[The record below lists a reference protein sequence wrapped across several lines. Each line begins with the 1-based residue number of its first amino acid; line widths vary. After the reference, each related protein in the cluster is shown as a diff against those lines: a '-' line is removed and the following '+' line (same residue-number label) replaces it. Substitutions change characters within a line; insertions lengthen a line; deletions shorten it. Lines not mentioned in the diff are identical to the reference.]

1 MNQKLLFQK
10 KSLSIF
16 FFLLLLPTFLFAQQA
31 SVAAGGNAIGT
42 NGSSSYS
49 IGQVV
54 YASTN
59 GNNGFLTQ
67 GVQQPFEISVVL
79 DVKQDIAINVQFN
92 AYPNP
97 TTNTL
102 LLKSENSA
110 DSILN
115 YQLSDE
121 SGKLIFNKKISEV
134 EMVIPM
140 DYLASGIYFL
150 SILEKNAVIKT
161 FKIIKK

>member
-1 MNQKLLFQK
+1 MNQKLHFQK
-10 KSLSIF
+10 KSLSVF
-16 FFLLLLPTFLFAQQA
+16 FFLLLFPTFLFAQQT
-31 SVAAGGNAIGT
+31 SVATGGNAVGT

-49 IGQVV
+49 IGQIV

-59 GNNGFLTQ
+59 GTNGFLTQ

-79 DVKQDIAINVQFN
+79 NVKQDTVINVQFN

-115 YQLSDE
+115 YQLSDA
-121 SGKLIFNKKISEV
+121 SGKLISNKKISDV
-134 EMVIPM
+134 EMAIPM
-140 DYLASGIYFL
+140 EYLASGIYFL